1 MNQELYSQKRENQKG
16 SVNLL
21 QPRITKSN
29 STERKINFPSNL
41 GNRNSK
47 VFLSVPY
54 AIYSNID
61 IFWMMAGKLFSKTQT
76 WASWNAQRYKDP
88 IRKNVVCSM
97 QNIMLPPTGEDLVK
111 QTLKRSQIVEKK
123 CVDKYA
129 VATYNLAAAK
139 IERQIQIQN
148 SPELDDCLIDLDQI
162 HTT

>member
-76 WASWNAQRYKDP
+76 WASWNTQRYNDP

-97 QNIMLPPTGEDLVK
+97 QNITLPPTGEDLVK

-129 VATYNLAAAK
+129 FAT
-139 IERQIQIQN
+139 QN
-148 SPELDDCLIDLDQI
+148 
-162 HTT
+162 